1 MNSLERRFW
10 AKVRKAPG
18 DGCWEWTG
26 AVNHRGY
33 GVISLGS
40 RAEGTEKAHRLSLI
54 LAGRPLTEGLFVCH
68 RCDNRRCVRPEHLF
82 EGTPAENVADMHAKG
97 RNVPPPVR
105 RGAANGRARVVAFR
119 GERRT
124 ITEWA
129 RQIGLSRSA
138 LARRIDAGW
147 PLRKALAR

>member
-54 LAGRPLTEGLFVCH
+54 LAGRPLTEGLVVCH

-82 EGTPAENVADMHAKG
+82 EG
-97 RNVPPPVR
+97 NVPPPVR

-129 RQIGLSRSA
+129 RCIGLSRTA

>member
-33 GVISLGS
+33 
-40 RAEGTEKAHRLSLI
+40 
-54 LAGRPLTEGLFVCH
+54 
-68 RCDNRRCVRPEHLF
+68 RRCVRPEHLF
-82 EGTPAENVADMHAKG
+82 EG
-97 RNVPPPVR
+97 NVPPPVR
-105 RGAANGRARVVAFR
+105 RGAANGRARVVTFR

-129 RQIGLSRSA
+129 RCIGLSRSA

>member
-10 AKVRKAPG
+10 AKVRKATG

-40 RAEGTEKAHRLSLI
+40 RADGTEKAHRLALI
-54 LAGRPLTEGLFVCH
+54 LAGRPLTEGLVVCH

-82 EGTPAENVADMHAKG
+82 EG
-97 RNVPPPVR
+97 NVPPPVR

-129 RQIGLSRSA
+129 RCIGLSRTA